1 MTSRATEKTG
11 SVSGLRGVIYAR
23 YSDGGNQTD
32 QSLEGQVREC
42 RKYADDNGIIIVQEY
57 LDPHISGK
65 GAENRPA
72 FQQMIA
78 DGDKHQFEVVI
89 VWKTDRFARNR
100 YDSARYKERLRRN
113 GISIRYAAE
122 HIPDSA
128 EGIILESML
137 EGMAEY
143 YSADL
148 RQKILRGMRESAYKC
163 KVLTRAPIGYK
174 PGPNREYLIDEE
186 TAPVVRQIF
195 QKYVDGERLS
205 DIAEFANA
213 MGLRTGVNH
222 RLTITAI
229 SAIVSNQKYI
239 GVYEYKNGEIRV
251 ENGIPPI
258 IDKSLFYAAQ
268 RRRESRKKGDYSR
281 KNMGRPAKRE
291 YLLSGLVFCGDC
303 GSSMFGETSVKT
315 HAGGRRAYHAYYS
328 CKAHREKTGP
338 GCPNSSIQQEPLE
351 ELVKD
356 VLIDVILNDSLRQ
369 FVHSYILEASASQVY
384 KDRIKAIKRQIK
396 SKESAISN
404 LIDTLEK
411 GVYSNSLIERL
422 KALEKEI
429 SYLEAEIAANKEMDN
444 QTAKRI
450 DWVFDNI
457 QRKANLSD
465 ADWRNLVSAFVKSVT
480 CYSNGNVEVCLNFYN
495 HPTPGNHYLGI
506 KVQKSIN
513 DYLVNRRTKKV
524 REMGCSLHSQISTG
538 NSGFPV
544 LFFSICNFGAGKV
557 SLHKLT
563 KNARSPVSPHT
574 TPYCHKNQAHIGRQ
588 ISLRLLPFAGFSKR
602 RSGSCSTRSSLFCAP
617 SAGWC
622 RARTR
627 TGPPQGVNPPARG
640 RRNPPHFPALFF
652 RPG

>member
-1 MTSRATEKTG
+1 MTSRANGSGQTT

-23 YSDGGNQTD
+23 YSEGGNQTD
-32 QSLEGQVREC
+32 QSIEGQLREC
-42 RKYADDNGIIIVQEY
+42 RKYADDNGITIVQEY

-65 GAENRPA
+65 DAERRPA

-174 PGPNREYLIDEE
+174 TGPNREYLIDEE

-356 VLIDVILNDSLRQ
+356 VLMDVILNDSLRQ

-404 LIDTLEK
+404 LIDHWKRDFILIH
-411 GVYSNSLIERL
+411 SL
-422 KALEKEI
+422 
-429 SYLEAEIAANKEMDN
+429 
-444 QTAKRI
+444 
-450 DWVFDNI
+450 
-457 QRKANLSD
+457 
-465 ADWRNLVSAFVKSVT
+465 
-480 CYSNGNVEVCLNFYN
+480 
-495 HPTPGNHYLGI
+495 
-506 KVQKSIN
+506 
-513 DYLVNRRTKKV
+513 
-524 REMGCSLHSQISTG
+524 
-538 NSGFPV
+538 SG
-544 LFFSICNFGAGKV
+544 
-557 SLHKLT
+557 
-563 KNARSPVSPHT
+563 
-574 TPYCHKNQAHIGRQ
+574 
-588 ISLRLLPFAGFSKR
+588 
-602 RSGSCSTRSSLFCAP
+602 
-617 SAGWC
+617 
-622 RARTR
+622 
-627 TGPPQGVNPPARG
+627 
-640 RRNPPHFPALFF
+640 
-652 RPG
+652 